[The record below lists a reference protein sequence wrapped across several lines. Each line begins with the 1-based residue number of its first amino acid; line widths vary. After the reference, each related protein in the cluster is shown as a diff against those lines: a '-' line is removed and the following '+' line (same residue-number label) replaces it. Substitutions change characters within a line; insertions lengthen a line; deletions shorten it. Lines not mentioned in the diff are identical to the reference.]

1 MKKFQNLIKTDNV
14 YRILLRFFSDVG
26 LENLL
31 VKSKMKLI
39 FTIQTNMN
47 KLFETNFKKAT
58 IPTEPDV
65 EIIFHSSIY
74 IQYEQIKLNGNFRTY
89 LETMMI
95 SEDALRTGIK
105 KHLVKNCIN

>member
-1 MKKFQNLIKTDNV
+1 MGMKKFRNLIKTDNV
-14 YRILLRFFSDVG
+14 YKLPLRF
-26 LENLL
+26 ENLL
-31 VKSKMKLI
+31 VKFKMKLI

-65 EIIFHSSIY
+65 EIIFHSSTY